1 MEQVE
6 YSFDHVDIDGDSIA
20 VISRDNHT
28 GNPQAMGLEIVDVLF
43 ELAEKRGPQALQ
55 KLLSI
60 ALKWMHDSNI
70 EA

>member
-20 VISRDNHT
+20 VISRDDHT
-28 GNPQAMGLEIVDVLF
+28 GSPQAMGLEIVDVLF

-55 KLLSI
+55 VLLSI
-60 ALKWMHDSNI
+60 ALKWMHDANI